1 MEQKQRFGGLDRFK
15 FIAAFLV
22 VAIHTS
28 PLSSF
33 SANADFLLTRV
44 LARTA
49 VPFFLMVTGYF
60 LLPQYLFEKSM
71 DRRPL
76 LRFLKKTVLL
86 YGIAIL
92 LYLPVNIYAGHF
104 QGAGIGELIRKVLFD
119 GTFYHLWYLPAVL
132 LGVPLVCWAGSR
144 LPFRILGGSCLLL
157 YLIGLF
163 GDSYYG
169 FIANSPI
176 ASFYDALFQVFSY
189 TRNGLFYVPIF
200 LVMGTKLKV
209 IHWREKKVL
218 LILGASGSLF
228 LMVLEGLFLHKLGV
242 QRHDSMYF
250 LLIPSMFFLFQLALA
265 WDKPSAKTLRTM
277 SMWIYLFHP
286 FWIVA
291 VRGFAKVIH
300 LETILVDNSLIHYL
314 AVCMLSVLSA
324 VVLVRL
330 LPAEKRR
337 DSSPQARAWI
347 ELSKQQLYQNVDAL
361 SQLLP
366 PGCQL
371 MPAVKA
377 NAYGHGAVLIAK
389 ALQEKGIRAFCVASV
404 TEGVELRKNGITG
417 TILILGY
424 THPDSF
430 PLLWK
435 YRLTQTVVDYPYA
448 QSLNAC
454 RKKVQVHLKIDTGMH
469 RLGIRSDHIEEI
481 SRMFQMDNL
490 LVDGI
495 YTHLCVS
502 DSMTAAD
509 REFTYQQANAFY
521 TLLEKLSERGISCPN
536 IHLSANPLSRVPQ

>member
-1 MEQKQRFGGLDRFK
+1 MEGIVMEQKQRFGGLDRFK

-33 SANADFLLTRV
+33 SANADLLLTRV

-176 ASFYDALFQVFSY
+176 ASFYDVLFHVFSY

-454 RKKVQVHLKIDTGMH
+454 R
-469 RLGIRSDHIEEI
+469 
-481 SRMFQMDNL
+481 
-490 LVDGI
+490 
-495 YTHLCVS
+495 
-502 DSMTAAD
+502 
-509 REFTYQQANAFY
+509 
-521 TLLEKLSERGISCPN
+521 N
-536 IHLSANPLSRVPQ
+536 I